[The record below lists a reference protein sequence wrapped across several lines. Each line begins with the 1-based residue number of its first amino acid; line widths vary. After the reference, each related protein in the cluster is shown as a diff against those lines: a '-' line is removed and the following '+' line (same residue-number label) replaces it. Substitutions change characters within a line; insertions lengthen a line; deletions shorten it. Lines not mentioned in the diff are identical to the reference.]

1 MKRIFLV
8 LLVVVMFGISAGCA
22 SRSVAAT
29 KSRTFN
35 ATTVTVTGTVTAVN
49 VTTSPA
55 ASQGSKS
62 GSGNPV
68 TTGMDVI
75 SVKETSGTIV
85 TVNLGRDTKGISVKV
100 GDTVTVTGFEMSKN
114 ANTIVARTFEGA
126 DGKTVTIAN
135 GSMRG
140 GSGGNRNNI
149 PANPS
154 NNG

>member
-1 MKRIFLV
+1 MKRTFLI
-8 LLVVVMFGISAGCA
+8 LLVVVMLGMSAGCA
-22 SRSVAAT
+22 SRSAAAT
-29 KSRTFN
+29 KSRAFN
-35 ATTVTVTGTVTAVN
+35 GTTVTVTGTVTAVN

-55 ASQGSKS
+55 ASQGSSNGS
-62 GSGNPV
+62 GSPV
-68 TTGMDVI
+68 AAGMDAI

-85 TVNLGRDTKGISVKV
+85 TVSLGRDTKGISVKV

-135 GSMRG
+135 GGMRG

>member
-1 MKRIFLV
+1 MKRTFLV
-8 LLVVVMFGISAGCA
+8 LLVVMMLAVSAGCA
-22 SRSVAAT
+22 SRSAAAT

-68 TTGMDVI
+68 PTGMDEI
-75 SVKETSGTIV
+75 NVKETSGTIAM
-85 TVNLGRDTKGISVKV
+85 VNLGRDTKDISVKV
-100 GDTVTVTGFEMSKN
+100 GDTVTVTGFEMSKS
-114 ANTIVARTFEGA
+114 ANTIMARTFEGA

-135 GSMRG
+135 AGMRG